1 MQKLLQWISLAIL
14 SLSLYAK
21 AELLNK
27 EFDAKQALEISI
39 GTYNI
44 AGGAAGFQLDL
55 EKTAKAIKDMNV
67 DFIALQEVDNGTNR
81 SGNVNQ
87 AHILSELTGYN
98 YIFAK
103 AIDFDD
109 GEYGMAVLSKH
120 PITVEEVQQLPSG
133 DYEQRIAMYVKADIA
148 DFEEP
153 LLFIATHLDW
163 HEDPTVR
170 LDQLRAI
177 NGKAIDLRGIKFL
190 LGDFNDTVN
199 SVITKEALR
208 HWDTVLDAPDVD
220 HRTWPASNPEI
231 GIDYVYTSKA
241 QRWEL
246 KEVFMPNKPNGNYD
260 RNWNEISD
268 HIPVIVRLKL
278 LEQ

>member
-1 MQKLLQWISLAIL
+1 MKRLFQRLCIFLFAL
-14 SLSLYAK
+14 SFSAK

-27 EFDAKQALEISI
+27 NIKEANFITV

-44 AGGAAGFQLDL
+44 AAGATGFKVNL
-55 EKTAKAIKDMNV
+55 EQTAQAIKEMDV
-67 DFIALQEVDNGTNR
+67 DFIALQEVDKNTNR

-87 AHILSELTGYN
+87 AEILAELTGYN
-98 YIFAK
+98 YIFGR

-120 PITVEEVQQLPSG
+120 PIVLKEIQELPSG
-133 DYEQRIAMYVKADIA
+133 DYEQRIAMYVEADIEA
-148 DFEEP
+148 FEEP

-163 HEDPTVR
+163 HENPNIR
-170 LDQLRAI
+170 LAQLRAI
-177 NGKAIDLRGIKFL
+177 NEKSINFSRIKFL

-199 SVITKEALR
+199 SITHKEASR
-208 HWDTVLDAPDVD
+208 YWDTVVADENVD
-220 HRTWPASNPEI
+220 HRTWPANNPEI

-246 KEVFMPNKPNGNYD
+246 KELFMPNKPNGSYD
-260 RNWNEISD
+260 RNWNEVSD